1 MKKPEKKLKKIHS
14 LRHQITAYFIGLL
27 FLSILTITVING
39 AFLEKYYVTK
49 KIDVLLDL
57 RTTLENTDIDKMMNS
72 DSSEGSESIP
82 DEIQRACSRNNL
94 SWVIIDSSNTSWL
107 SWGENEKMLQSKLFG
122 YVYDLD
128 EDGDKSRTLKQGDNY
143 TIQQSHDRFAGMDYV
158 ECWGQ
163 LDDEHYFII
172 RTPLESIR
180 ESANISNKFYF
191 AVGLAI
197 IVVSGLMIML
207 VTKRIT
213 RPISELTDLSKK
225 MSDLDFE
232 AKYESKVGNE
242 IDVLGDNFNRMS
254 SQLETTISELKSAN
268 NELQRDI
275 EDKIKIDKMRKEFL
289 DNVSHE
295 LKTPIAL
302 IQGYAEGL
310 KENISDDPESREF
323 YCDVIM
329 DEASKMN
336 KLVKNLLTLNQ
347 LESGKDAVV
356 MERFDIVSLIRG
368 VLQTMN
374 IMIGQKEA
382 NVIFEAEKPVYVW
395 ADEFKI
401 EEVVTNYV
409 SNALNHLD
417 GEKEIE
423 IKLQDMDTQNDTKT
437 QDGNDPQS
445 GNATKYSVNTATENM
460 AVETATTEPE
470 KKSRRGILRKKE
482 KVQER
487 TGNSI
492 TEQNE
497 QENALKDSSAS
508 DFSSENATESTG
520 EPTQDTEGSTNR
532 KVTEEVTEPAEK
544 PKQENSRWE
553 KEPENVEMKLWDVG
567 KDQVETGSLKD
578 LLDGSDEDL
587 EEWKD

>member
-1 MKKPEKKLKKIHS
+1 M
-14 LRHQITAYFIGLL
+14 
-27 FLSILTITVING
+27 
-39 AFLEKYYVTK
+39 
-49 KIDVLLDL
+49 
-57 RTTLENTDIDKMMNS
+57 
-72 DSSEGSESIP
+72 
-82 DEIQRACSRNNL
+82 
-94 SWVIIDSSNTSWL
+94 
-107 SWGENEKMLQSKLFG
+107 
-122 YVYDLD
+122 
-128 EDGDKSRTLKQGDNY
+128 
-143 TIQQSHDRFAGMDYV
+143 

-163 LDDEHYFII
+163 LDEEHYFII

-180 ESANISNKFYF
+180 ESADISNKFYF
-191 AVGLAI
+191 AVGLMI
-197 IVVSGLMIML
+197 IILSGLVIMV
-207 VTKRIT
+207 VTRRIT
-213 RPISELTDLSKK
+213 RPISELTELSRK

-423 IKLQDMDTQNDTKT
+423 IKLQDEDNRVKISVFNTGTPIPEADVPNLWNKFYKVDKARTREYGGSGIGLSIVKAIMESMNQEYGVQNFDN
-437 QDGNDPQS
+437 G
-445 GNATKYSVNTATENM
+445 
-460 AVETATTEPE
+460 VEFWFT
-470 KKSRRGILRKKE
+470 LDRK
-482 KVQER
+482 
-487 TGNSI
+487 
-492 TEQNE
+492 
-497 QENALKDSSAS
+497 
-508 DFSSENATESTG
+508 
-520 EPTQDTEGSTNR
+520 
-532 KVTEEVTEPAEK
+532 
-544 PKQENSRWE
+544 
-553 KEPENVEMKLWDVG
+553 
-567 KDQVETGSLKD
+567 
-578 LLDGSDEDL
+578 
-587 EEWKD
+587 